1 MYLLLLISQSTLKE
15 IIYINMQ
22 VLQQNV
28 RGMGMPRAGIQ
39 QSQQRYPPPIQRPV
53 VPFAPG
59 PNPNNPTQ
67 QQPACMP
74 TQQQQQQAQI
84 NRHRPNLH
92 QQQQQRNMKMQQQ
105 YYSSQGLYK
114 AQIF

>member
-1 MYLLLLISQSTLKE
+1 MC
-15 IIYINMQ
+15 INLQ

-28 RGMGMPRAGIQ
+28 RGMGMPPRAGIQ
-39 QSQQRYPPPIQRPV
+39 PSQQRYPPPIQRPPV
-53 VPFAPG
+53 AFAPG

-74 TQQQQQQAQI
+74 TQQQQAQI

-92 QQQQQRNMKMQQQ
+92 QQQQQQRNMKMQQQ
-105 YYSSQGLYK
+105 YYSPQGL
-114 AQIF
+114 

>member
-1 MYLLLLISQSTLKE
+1 MC
-15 IIYINMQ
+15 INLQ

-28 RGMGMPRAGIQ
+28 RGMGMPPRAGIQ
-39 QSQQRYPPPIQRPV
+39 PSQQRYPPPIQRPA
-53 VPFAPG
+53 VPFAQG

-74 TQQQQQQAQI
+74 IQQQQQAQI

-92 QQQQQRNMKMQQQ
+92 QQQQQQRNMKMQQQ
-105 YYSSQGLYK
+105 YYSPQGL
-114 AQIF
+114 

>member
-1 MYLLLLISQSTLKE
+1 M
-15 IIYINMQ
+15 
-22 VLQQNV
+22 QQNV
-28 RGMGMPRAGIQ
+28 RGMGMPPRAGIQ
-39 QSQQRYPPPIQRPV
+39 PSQQRYPPPIQRPV

-74 TQQQQQQAQI
+74 TQQQQQTQI

-92 QQQQQRNMKMQQQ
+92 QQQQQQRNMKMQQQ
-105 YYSSQGLYK
+105 YYSSQGLYR
-114 AQIF
+114 AHTNMCTEIITITINI

>member
-1 MYLLLLISQSTLKE
+1 MKNDIIHVPSLLL
-15 IIYINMQ
+15 YINVQ

-28 RGMGMPRAGIQ
+28 RGMGMPPRAGIQ
-39 QSQQRYPPPIQRPV
+39 PSQQRYPPPIQRPV

-74 TQQQQQQAQI
+74 TQQQQQTQI

-92 QQQQQRNMKMQQQ
+92 QQQQQQRNMKMQQQ
-105 YYSSQGLYK
+105 YYSPQGL
-114 AQIF
+114 

>member
-1 MYLLLLISQSTLKE
+1 
-15 IIYINMQ
+15 MQ

-28 RGMGMPRAGIQ
+28 RGIGIPRPGIQ
-39 QSQQRYPPPIQRPV
+39 PSQQRYPPPIQRPV

-74 TQQQQQQAQI
+74 TQQQQQAQI

-92 QQQQQRNMKMQQQ
+92 QQQQQQRNMKMQQQ
-105 YYSSQGLYK
+105 YYSAQGSLSADMCIEIIVYD
-114 AQIF
+114 

>member
-1 MYLLLLISQSTLKE
+1 MC
-15 IIYINMQ
+15 INLQ

-28 RGMGMPRAGIQ
+28 RGMGMPPRAGIQ
-39 QSQQRYPPPIQRPV
+39 PSQQRYPPPIQRPPV
-53 VPFAPG
+53 AFAPG

-74 TQQQQQQAQI
+74 TQQQQQAQI

-92 QQQQQRNMKMQQQ
+92 QQQQQQRNMKMQQQ
-105 YYSSQGLYK
+105 YYSPQGL
-114 AQIF
+114 